1 MSQTAKLFTNGRS
14 QAVRLPAAFRFD
26 TKEVFIRQDPVT
38 GDVILSRKPT
48 TWDGF
53 FTALQATDVPQDFLN
68 DAERAHG
75 TYARDPLEGW
85 RE

>member
-1 MSQTAKLFTNGRS
+1 MTQTAKLFTNGRS

-26 TKEVFIRQDPVT
+26 TTEVFIRRDPKT

-48 TWDGF
+48 SWDGF
-53 FTALQATDVPQDFLN
+53 FTALQAVDVPRDFLGE
-68 DAERAHG
+68 AERDQG
-75 TYARDPLEGW
+75 DQDRDPLDGW